1 MPPFSLSEKQCLL
14 WFSGF
19 IQPLVLVCLGN
30 EGKNNFLVNRFTD
43 KEESHGDNVK
53 IITILGTVALGL
65 DPLRRG

>member
-43 KEESHGDNVK
+43 KKSHME
-53 IITILGTVALGL
+53 TM
-65 DPLRRG
+65 LRLSQFLELWPWG